1 MTTKALTRCTTRA
14 SPRRTSQSPLHLWGA
29 CMTVV
34 PKHTR
39 HEMSDALDRTSME
52 RKPGIEPGASTV
64 AWSRSTTEL
73 HPLEFAR
80 TRRSQMSSG
89 PRGNLLKSRP
99 THRCMPGRPSVT
111 AGARREGSCEK
122 QKGPDPC
129 WNPGLDVCSSGR
141 VCALTRLPRPV
152 VTANPHNQGKLGLAG
167 SGWTAVPDSSQ
178 WLAWQGN
185 PCQQTHSWRARP
197 HDCPSGAERGGGCG
211 QRCSR

>member
-1 MTTKALTRCTTRA
+1 
-14 SPRRTSQSPLHLWGA
+14 
-29 CMTVV
+29 MTVV

-39 HEMSDALDRTSME
+39 HEMSDALDRASME

-80 TRRSQMSSG
+80 TRCFQKSSS

-99 THRCMPGRPSVT
+99 IRRCVSGVTHRSPVMRTLKGVQRN
-111 AGARREGSCEK
+111 K
-122 QKGPDPC
+122 KGPDPC

-141 VCALTRLPRPV
+141 VCAPTRLPRPV
-152 VTANPHNQGKLGLAG
+152 VTANPRNQGKPGLAG

-178 WLAWQGN
+178 WLACQGN